1 MQMFLFANIS
11 FASSNLQ
18 NLFIVKGIEVSQ
30 TSYSSSEA
38 KKKALNVARDEAF
51 RVVLNR
57 LLISSDVA
65 NVVFPDD
72 YNVEKFIQTVKLN
85 NEKMTST
92 SYSAVVDVQI
102 NTLEH
107 MQSVGCTQIVSFVDV
122 F

>member
-1 MQMFLFANIS
+1 MKKIFVFITVCFMQMFLFANIS

-65 NVVFPDD
+65 SRYPSV
-72 YNVEKFIQTVKLN
+72 
-85 NEKMTST
+85 
-92 SYSAVVDVQI
+92 SAV
-102 NTLEH
+102 
-107 MQSVGCTQIVSFVDV
+107 
-122 F
+122 